1 MNNSTG
7 NSTSFNVHKLNLT
20 SPSYAQFKIHH
31 DRLPTAS
38 SCSSSS
44 SSSSPYNYCHYPP
57 TNELALPTPVS
68 PLSIHAS
75 SPSMIPYHMGGTS
88 SRKNKVNI
96 IQREKEK
103 KHPFY

>member
-7 NSTSFNVHKLNLT
+7 NSTSFNAHKLNLT

-31 DRLPTAS
+31 DRLPSAS
-38 SCSSSS
+38 SCSS

-57 TNELALPTPVS
+57 TTELALPTPV
-68 PLSIHAS
+68 SIHAS
-75 SPSMIPYHMGGTS
+75 SPSMIPYHTGGAS

-96 IQREKEK
+96 IQRK
-103 KHPFY
+103 